1 MRAMLIAAVTTLV
14 VAGPSQ
20 VSAQQLQG
28 FVTGGTSAGENRE
41 QFPTIG
47 GGVLLDVA
55 KGWASVG
62 GQGDI
67 FFSNGYAA
75 GRGGLLAQANVI
87 RRRAVRPFFVGGYS
101 WGEDAGSTFG
111 AGIEW
116 WSGRIGFR
124 ASVQDYRAHIQRF
137 GYVDCLQQGGTASAC
152 DAALREA
159 KPLTKH
165 LPTVQFGI
173 SWR

>member
-1 MRAMLIAAVTTLV
+1 MLIAAMTTLV

-41 QFPTIG
+41 QFPTVG

-62 GQGDI
+62 GQGDV
-67 FFSNGYAA
+67 FFSNGYATGRA
-75 GRGGLLAQANVI
+75 GVLAQGNIV
-87 RRRAVRPFFVGGYS
+87 RRRAFRPFVVGGYG
-101 WGEDAGSTFG
+101 WGEDAGPMFG

-116 WSGRIGFR
+116 WSGRLGFR
-124 ASVQDYRAHIQRF
+124 ASVQHYRTHVQGFDCLHF
-137 GYVDCLQQGGTASAC
+137 GYTQAQC
-152 DAALREA
+152 DADFRGGQ
-159 KPLTKH
+159 PYTQH
-165 LPTVQFGI
+165 QPSVQFGV